1 MIKGGYGRTVPA
13 IPRLARDGGAEAQF
27 DRGDPGA
34 IMEIHVIRIG
44 WVRLARKNPVIT
56 INRRRGN
63 LGLLAAVVAMAPL
76 TAAVAG
82 DGAFSRDAVWRSI
95 FARPA
100 PTETGQPWEDKRRS
114 LGAQLFQDP
123 RLSGSG
129 TRACSTCHQPE
140 RAFTDGLRR
149 AAGADGTPLQRNT
162 PHLWNLKDATS
173 FYWDGREATLE
184 SQARVPMLTPNEL
197 GADLARSVALLAADA
212 ETARAF
218 ANAFPD
224 DPAVSEANIIA
235 ALTAYERGLISPK
248 TQFDFWVEG
257 IDDALSAME
266 KRGFAIFVGKGGC
279 VSCHGG
285 WRMTDDQFHDIGLP
299 GDDPGRS
306 AVPGGTPGM
315 AAFKTPGL
323 RQVSKTAPY
332 MHDGSLA
339 RLEDVIA
346 HYAGNM
352 RQRPSLAPNLVRD
365 LKLDADER
373 AALMA
378 FLQTL

>member
-1 MIKGGYGRTVPA
+1 MSSTCEKNSVVSSNRWRGY
-13 IPRLARDGGAEAQF
+13 
-27 DRGDPGA
+27 
-34 IMEIHVIRIG
+34 
-44 WVRLARKNPVIT
+44 K
-56 INRRRGN
+56 
-63 LGLLAAVVAMAPL
+63 GLLAAVTAIVPL

-82 DGAFSRDAVWRSI
+82 EGAFSRDAIWRSI

-100 PTETGQPWEDKRRS
+100 PAQASAPLDGKRRA
-114 LGAQLFQDP
+114 LGAELFRDT

-140 RAFTDGLRR
+140 RAFTDGRAR

-162 PHLWNLKDATS
+162 PHLWNLNDATS

-197 GADLARSVALLAADA
+197 GADLSKTVALLSADA
-212 ETARAF
+212 DIARAF
-218 ANAFPD
+218 AMAFPD
-224 DPAVSEANIIA
+224 DPVVSEGNMIA
-235 ALTAYERGLISPK
+235 ALAAYERALISPK
-248 TQFDFWVEG
+248 TQFDSWVEG
-257 IDDALSAME
+257 DDNALSDE
-266 KRGFAIFVGKGGC
+266 ERRGFAIFVGKGGC

-306 AVPGGTPGM
+306 AVPGGVQGI

-323 RQVSKTAPY
+323 RQVSKTAPF

-339 RLEDVIA
+339 RLEDVVA

-365 LKLDADER
+365 LKLDAAER
-373 AALMA
+373 AALIA
-378 FLQTL
+378 FLKTL